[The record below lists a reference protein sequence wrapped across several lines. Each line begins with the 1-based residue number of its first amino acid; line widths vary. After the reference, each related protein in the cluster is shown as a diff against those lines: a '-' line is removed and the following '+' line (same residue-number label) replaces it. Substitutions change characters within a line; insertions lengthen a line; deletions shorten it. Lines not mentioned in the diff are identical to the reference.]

1 MLLIVLYGWVVA
13 SNVNVRIITLKQ
25 QPGTG
30 GCCPASLL
38 PPLPPL
44 FPPPN
49 LPQTQLTP
57 LSPSRALQLRLG
69 SLRFETLC
77 VRLKPSIRLRTC
89 ECDALPLDPLATLK
103 LHPLVGATL
112 EQGQLRSPLPNVL
125 TRLCSRPVS
134 DPPGVT
140 VHGVQLTC
148 HYSFSFFIVA
158 LHICSNT
165 TRCYRIVKYP
175 YLEYQALALLVCS
188 ILQFLDAEDGVL
200 SWKVSL
206 GPPFSSPE
214 RSRPNS
220 HHSRLSVTVS
230 TRPTNS

>member
-1 MLLIVLYGWVVA
+1 MLLIVLYCWVVA
-13 SNVNVRIITLKQ
+13 SNVNVRIIYNTEAAAGDGRVLSSLS
-25 QPGTG
+25 
-30 GCCPASLL
+30 PASTS
-38 PPLPPL
+38 PPLPAAKSA
-44 FPPPN
+44 PN
-49 LPQTQLTP
+49 PTHSS
-57 LSPSRALQLRLG
+57 LSPSRALHLRLG

-165 TRCYRIVKYP
+165 TRCSRIVKYP

-206 GPPFSSPE
+206 GPPLFFS
-214 RSRPNS
+214 
-220 HHSRLSVTVS
+220 
-230 TRPTNS
+230 